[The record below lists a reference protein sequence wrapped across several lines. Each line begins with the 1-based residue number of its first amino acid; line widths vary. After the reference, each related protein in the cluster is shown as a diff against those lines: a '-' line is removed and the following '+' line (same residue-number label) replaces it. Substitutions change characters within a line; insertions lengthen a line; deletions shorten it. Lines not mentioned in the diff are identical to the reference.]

1 MLKGY
6 ENRFNNHLQPKEDQ
20 KIEFEKLVNDENSL
34 NYLKQKYFESVVE
47 SIDLIRE
54 IFIFSSEE
62 LVNAFNFINKNEMT
76 AFFKLISRSITDLR
90 ELNKEPQYQK
100 GHISERLSP
109 LERFPVIRLYG
120 DKYLIPNFR
129 YFDIACTELLRFA
142 LQDLYE
148 NNEYNEIMGS
158 IQERYISELIS
169 SQLSKIEIIPEKKY
183 KKSGSH
189 YMGPDLTL
197 IEGNNLIAI
206 ESKAKHITLDTRL
219 AFHSKYLIDDLS
231 NSFQALQKLDNEK
244 IPDILGIENVYT
256 TWKIKI
262 EKTKSNIPISVI
274 IIGEGVISMQ
284 EIINSYLRSNPE
296 YFLNNLK
303 YPYCIIDIVH
313 FNNAVEIAKSIK
325 LSLYNLLNEYWKSG
339 KETKPKS
346 SSAEEFCKRNYD
358 MTESYS
364 FKFFRELILKAKS
377 YYK

>member
-1 MLKGY
+1 M
-6 ENRFNNHLQPKEDQ
+6 
-20 KIEFEKLVNDENSL
+20 
-34 NYLKQKYFESVVE
+34 
-47 SIDLIRE
+47 
-54 IFIFSSEE
+54 
-62 LVNAFNFINKNEMT
+62 
-76 AFFKLISRSITDLR
+76 
-90 ELNKEPQYQK
+90 
-100 GHISERLSP
+100 
-109 LERFPVIRLYG
+109 YG

-313 FNNAVEIAKSIK
+313 FNNAVEIAKSNK

-339 KETKPKS
+339 KETKPKT